1 MMKHFQTKILS
12 IRRISP
18 EAHHVQPLVGAHI
31 SAKEKLI
38 NYLIKHPKLFSS
50 LSTLCPAGRRNKIIN
65 MLIMQ

>member
-31 SAKEKLI
+31 SGKEKLI
-38 NYLIKHPKLFSS
+38 NYFIKHPKLFQVCPHCAQPVGGIKS
-50 LSTLCPAGRRNKIIN
+50 LTC
-65 MLIMQ
+65 